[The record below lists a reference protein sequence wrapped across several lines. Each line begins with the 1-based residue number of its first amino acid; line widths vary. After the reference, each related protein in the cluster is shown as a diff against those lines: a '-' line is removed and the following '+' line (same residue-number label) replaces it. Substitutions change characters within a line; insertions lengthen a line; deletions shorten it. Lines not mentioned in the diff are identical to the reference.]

1 MAKVKRL
8 DYVNKLFILLYKV
21 YETIEKMNNHAIK
34 SCKQSFL
41 SVIIF
46 HLEAKI
52 NILSEK

>member
-21 YETIEKMNNHAIK
+21 YETIEKMNNYAIK
-34 SCKQSFL
+34 SCKQSFF